1 MAKKFKEILKE
12 NGDWSLRAN
21 GKTYDD
27 NGTVSAKLT
36 KRLKNSSSSVIGIA
50 GRRGVG
56 KSSLAQ
62 RVLANRQSMNSFA
75 VLIHSPTRYDPQE
88 YLATLFQAVC
98 EEVVRKVDSYF
109 GEADSMEKRG
119 KAELRRLT
127 RVHRIIFL
135 SLAILAL
142 FLIYIACV
150 GMFDTLWSIAT
161 VRVSALSA
169 ALGQFAPIAI
179 DLVPSNIV
187 LFLIIIFLFILLVF
201 SIPLIAVR
209 YMMPIGQLIRN
220 AKTSLP
226 RSGLRKTAL
235 RHSEYLRF
243 HTTFSS
249 SSEIGLSAS
258 GISSKYGIGKSLATR
273 PLTLPS
279 LAKQFTQFLDEIAK
293 VYSGGPVVICIDEL
307 DKIEKPN
314 DLDDLLRGIKGIFGE
329 SEATHYLL
337 TVSEDALTRF
347 NEQRQMKRGILESAF
362 QDIVLLDRIDLD
374 LTDKIVNPMYR
385 ESDRKMTDGANETS
399 TGLLWL
405 FGNAIPREIKR
416 NALACFEKDSPPK
429 SSPPEEIWKLLIKA
443 RLDEMKF
450 WATHA
455 GGDNSITNKF
465 LDCIEDS
472 IRKLVDSHDNNDG
485 NDGNDGMRYGLAWGN
500 EFVASWKALFEKTF
514 LTAEYQFIKQENNS
528 EFGSAIIEILLGA
541 SALVYV
547 VDDDNQIL
555 LDSSIENELNDIFK
569 FLPVNLEITW
579 GLMVKYLAKIKILEK
594 SPNEQ
599 IDELEN
605 LNESHSGN

>member
-1 MAKKFKEILKE
+1 MAKKFKEILNQ

-21 GKTYDD
+21 GKTYGD
-27 NGTVSAKLT
+27 NGTVSVKLT

-56 KSSLAQ
+56 KSSLAK
-62 RVLANRQSMNSFA
+62 RVLDNCESKDSFT
-75 VLIHSPTRYDPQE
+75 VLIHSPTRYNPQE

-98 EEVVRKVDSYF
+98 EGVVKKVDSDF
-109 GEADSMEKRG
+109 GEADTLEKRG
-119 KAELRRLT
+119 KAELRRLV
-127 RVHRIIFL
+127 RVHRIFAWSPIILLIFL
-135 SLAILAL
+135 FISGFAISLSVFWPL
-142 FLIYIACV
+142 F
-150 GMFDTLWSIAT
+150 DS
-161 VRVSALSA
+161 
-169 ALGQFAPIAI
+169 I
-179 DLVPSNIV
+179 DLMPSTGFFV
-187 LFLIIIFLFILLVF
+187 LIIIFMIISVLFSMPLVA
-201 SIPLIAVR
+201 IR
-209 YMMPIGQLIRN
+209 YTMPMGQLIRN
-220 AKTSLP
+220 ARTSLP

-258 GISSKYGIGKSLATR
+258 SISSKHGIGKSLATR

-279 LAKQFTQFLDEIAK
+279 LAKQFTQFLDEIAE

-307 DKIEKPN
+307 DKIERPK

-374 LTDKIVNPMYR
+374 LTDVIVNPMYR

-416 NALACFEKDSPPK
+416 NALACFEKGSPPK
-429 SSPPEEIWKLLIKA
+429 SSPPEEIWKLLIEA

-455 GGDNSITNKF
+455 GGDRSITNKF

-472 IRKLVDSHDNNDG
+472 VRKLVDSHDDNDSH
-485 NDGNDGMRYGLAWGN
+485 DGMRYGLAWGN
-500 EFVASWKALFEKTF
+500 EFVAPWKALFEKTF
-514 LTAEYQFIKQENNS
+514 FTGDHQFIAQENNS
-528 EFGSAIIEILLGA
+528 DIGSAIIEILLGA
-541 SALVYV
+541 SGLVYV
-547 VDDDNQIL
+547 VDEDNQIL
-555 LDSSIENELNDIFK
+555 LDSSIENELNEIFK

-579 GLMVKYLAKIKILEK
+579 GLMVEHLDQIGILET
-594 SPNEQ
+594 SPDEQ

-605 LNESHSGN
+605 LNESRSGI